1 MKRLGDLLYD
11 LREELVRLGGGGSRE
26 EMEVVEQLS
35 QQLATME
42 ETLEAFTRG
51 RRKVEGEAGGGEGTL
66 LVDNIRHVLKTEE
79 DVFNYFIR

>member
-1 MKRLGDLLYD
+1 MRRFSDLLGD

-35 QQLATME
+35 QQLSAMK
-42 ETLEAFTRG
+42 ETLEAFRRG
-51 RRKVEGEAGGGEGTL
+51 RRGMEGEAGGGEGTL

-79 DVFNYFIR
+79 DVYNYFVR